1 MLPSFLQF
9 MLSLKSCELSGPELG
24 LGHDCRGGGVAVCGH
39 VSVPGIELSMVGEE
53 VVIFDSLV
61 THLARPA
68 GVVVVGDPIDSTSGL
83 RGAERLAR
91 NCSLSEFLTLMNID
105 LHDFKLFRGVL
116 PGDRSCIFKIGE
128 SYFSTGSTIGNIGNF
143 SCKYASFMYGQGDLL
158 SFYTAYSDEICHF
171 RFLNGGINR
180 HQNVLNFKNV
190 CNYKMSEMS

>member
-1 MLPSFLQF
+1 MTGLFQIIFECLSFQVCLAMLPSFLQF

-91 NCSLSEFLTLMNID
+91 NCSLSEFLTFMNID
-105 LHDFKLFRGVL
+105 LRDFKLFRGGL
-116 PGDRSCIFKIGE
+116 PGDRSCICKFDE
-128 SYFSTGSTIGNIGNF
+128 SYFNTRSTSDRKYSILARHST
-143 SCKYASFMYGQGDLL
+143 
-158 SFYTAYSDEICHF
+158 
-171 RFLNGGINR
+171 
-180 HQNVLNFKNV
+180 QN
-190 CNYKMSEMS
+190 